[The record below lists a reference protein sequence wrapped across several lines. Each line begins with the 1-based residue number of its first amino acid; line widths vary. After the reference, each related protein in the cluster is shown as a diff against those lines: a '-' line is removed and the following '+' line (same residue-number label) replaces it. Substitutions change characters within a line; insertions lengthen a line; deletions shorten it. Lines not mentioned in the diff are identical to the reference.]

1 MSALGVNGW
10 DLIVQFIAFIIFLFV
25 FWKWALGPVTNL
37 LDQRRE
43 RVEESMQAAERMQK
57 ELAATQARN
66 EEVLAEAR
74 RDAQRVLSTARENA
88 DQTLARA
95 RDQAQ
100 VEANQIIE
108 KARAGIAAETEQAWQ
123 QLRQDVADL
132 AISAATKIVR
142 KELDRN
148 QQARLIEETL
158 AEAGSGNGR
167 IGA

>member
-1 MSALGVNGW
+1 MSALGVDGW
-10 DLIVQFIAFIIFLFV
+10 SLIVQLVAFIVFLAIF
-25 FWKWALGPVTNL
+25 WRYALGPITRM

-43 RVEESMQAAERMQK
+43 RIEESMQAAERMQK

-66 EEVLAEAR
+66 EEILAEAR
-74 RDAQRVLSTARENA
+74 RDAQKVLSTARENA

-95 RDQAQ
+95 REQAQ
-100 VEANQIIE
+100 VEANLMIE
-108 KARAGIAAETEQAWQ
+108 KARSGIAAETEQAWQ

-142 KELDRN
+142 KELDRA

-158 AEAGSGNGR
+158 AEAGGDGR
-167 IGA
+167 FQA

>member
-1 MSALGVNGW
+1 
-10 DLIVQFIAFIIFLFV
+10 
-25 FWKWALGPVTNL
+25 
-37 LDQRRE
+37 
-43 RVEESMQAAERMQK
+43 MQAAERMQK

-66 EEVLAEAR
+66 EEILAEAR
-74 RDAQRVLSTARENA
+74 RDAQKVLSTARESA

-108 KARAGIAAETEQAWQ
+108 KARVGIAAETEQAWQ

-142 KELDRN
+142 KELDRT

-158 AEAGSGNGR
+158 AEAGTDGR
-167 IGA
+167 FQA

>member
-1 MSALGVNGW
+1 MSKLGVNGW
-10 DLIVQFIAFIIFLFV
+10 DLIVQLIAFIIFLII
-25 FWKWALGPVTNL
+25 FWRYALGPITRM

-43 RVEESMQAAERMQK
+43 RIEESMQAAERMQK

-66 EEVLAEAR
+66 EEILAEAR
-74 RDAQRVLSTARENA
+74 RDAQRVLATARENA
-88 DQTLARA
+88 DQTLARS
-95 RDQAQ
+95 REQAQ

-142 KELDRN
+142 KELDRS
-148 QQARLIEETL
+148 QQTRLIEETL
-158 AEAGSGNGR
+158 AEAGGDGR
-167 IGA
+167 VQA

>member
-10 DLIVQFIAFIIFLFV
+10 DLIIQLIAFIVFLFV
-25 FWKWALGPVTNL
+25 FWKFALGPITRM

-43 RVEESMQAAERMQK
+43 RIEESMQAAERMQK

-66 EEVLAEAR
+66 EEILTEAR
-74 RDAQRVLSTARENA
+74 RDAQKVLSTARENA

-95 RDQAQ
+95 REQAQ

-108 KARAGIAAETEQAWQ
+108 KARAGIAAETEQSWQ

-142 KELDRN
+142 KELDRS
-148 QQARLIEETL
+148 QQTRLIEEAL
-158 AEAGSGNGR
+158 AEAGGTNGR
-167 IGA
+167 IEA

>member
-10 DLIVQFIAFIIFLFV
+10 DLVIQLIAFIIFLGI
-25 FWKWALGPVTNL
+25 FWKYALGPITGM
-37 LDQRRE
+37 LDERRE
-43 RVEESMQAAERMQK
+43 RIEESMQAAERMQR

-66 EEVLAEAR
+66 EEILAEAR
-74 RDAQRVLSTARENA
+74 RDAQKVLSTARENA

-95 RDQAQ
+95 REQAQ
-100 VEANQIIE
+100 VEANQIVE

-142 KELDRN
+142 KELDRS
-148 QQARLIEETL
+148 QQTRLIEETL
-158 AEAGSGNGR
+158 AEAGGNGR
-167 IGA
+167 IEP

>member
-10 DLIVQFIAFIIFLFV
+10 DLIVQLLAFLIFLGI
-25 FWKWALGPVTNL
+25 FWKYALGPITRM

-43 RVEESMQAAERMQK
+43 RIEESMQAAERMQK

-66 EEVLAEAR
+66 EEILAEAR
-74 RDAQRVLSTARENA
+74 RDAQKVLSTARENA

-95 RDQAQ
+95 REQAQ
-100 VEANQIIE
+100 VEAQQLLE
-108 KARAGIAAETEQAWQ
+108 KARTGIAAEREQAWQ

-142 KELDRN
+142 KELDRS
-148 QQARLIEETL
+148 QQTRLIEETL
-158 AEAGSGNGR
+158 AEAGGDGR
-167 IGA
+167 VQA

>member
-10 DLIVQFIAFIIFLFV
+10 DLIVQLIAFILFLVV
-25 FWKWALGPVTNL
+25 FWKYALGPITGM

-43 RVEESMQAAERMQK
+43 RIEESMQAAERMQK

-66 EEVLAEAR
+66 EEILTEAR
-74 RDAQRVLSTARENA
+74 REAQKLLSTARENA

-108 KARAGIAAETEQAWQ
+108 KARDGIAAETEQAWQ

-142 KELDRN
+142 KELDRS
-148 QQARLIEETL
+148 QQTRLIEETL
-158 AEAGSGNGR
+158 AEASTDDR
-167 IGA
+167 FQA

>member
-10 DLIVQFIAFIIFLFV
+10 DLAVQLIAFIIFLVV
-25 FWKWALGPVTNL
+25 FWRYALGPITRM
-37 LDQRRE
+37 LDDRRA

-66 EEVLAEAR
+66 EEILAEAR
-74 RDAQRVLSTARENA
+74 REAQKVLAAARDNA
-88 DQTLARA
+88 DQTMARA

-132 AISAATKIVR
+132 AIRAATKIVH
-142 KELDRN
+142 KELDRA
-148 QQARLIEETL
+148 QQTRLIEETL
-158 AEAGSGNGR
+158 AEAGSDGR
-167 IGA
+167 FQA